1 MTEVV
6 TGLVEP
12 CRGSTVEWSP
22 RERARAVV
30 DAFGGRFEL
39 GFAVKSNPN
48 EAVLAVL
55 RDHVATLDVSAIA
68 ELERALRAGYPA
80 ARMTFGQ
87 DRLPRAR
94 ARGGARVRDAH
105 RRAGRVAMTS
115 RADYE
120 GVVLLGFPRSGTTLL
135 RRLLDGHPALCA
147 PPETHLFRACAHF
160 LRGEEAAGDLPVG
173 VVGALA
179 FSGIGEAEV
188 LARVRE
194 MAFGFLRE
202 IRDRGGKRRRV
213 EKTAYDAFHLD
224 AIERLCAGHC
234 RFVCLSRHGLDAVCS
249 LRELVAR
256 IDLYPDELAP
266 YIRRHASPL
275 LAFAHAWADCD
286 ARMARFLAERPDDA
300 LHVRYEDLVTDP
312 ERTLARVLD
321 FLGEPA
327 DAAALVGAVVASPG
341 RIELDQAIAHLQTQA
356 PRERREG
363 LAAAQLGGV
372 QRLSSTRRTIGSN
385 VAIGSLA

>member
-1 MTEVV
+1 
-6 TGLVEP
+6 
-12 CRGSTVEWSP
+12 
-22 RERARAVV
+22 
-30 DAFGGRFEL
+30 
-39 GFAVKSNPN
+39 
-48 EAVLAVL
+48 
-55 RDHVATLDVSAIA
+55 
-68 ELERALRAGYPA
+68 
-80 ARMTFGQ
+80 
-87 DRLPRAR
+87 
-94 ARGGARVRDAH
+94 
-105 RRAGRVAMTS
+105 MTS
-115 RADYE
+115 SADYE

-160 LRGEEAAGDLPVG
+160 LRGEEAAGDLAVG

-188 LARVRE
+188 LGRVRE

-202 IRDRGGKRRRV
+202 IRDRSGKRRWV

-224 AIERLCAGHC
+224 TIERLCAGRC
-234 RFVCLSRHGLDAVCS
+234 RFVCLSRHALDAVCS

-275 LAFAHAWADCD
+275 LAFAHAWADCG
-286 ARMARFLAERPDDA
+286 ARMARLLAERPDEA
-300 LHVRYEDLVTDP
+300 LHVRYEDLVTEP

-341 RIELDQAIAHLQTQA
+341 RIGYGDWKTYGRSEIDGSGLGRWKSELLEDRVRLLAPIVNPALAALGYDAVVAPTARSAADSRRRFELDQAITHLKTQA
-356 PRERREG
+356 PRERPK
-363 LAAAQLGGV
+363 A
-372 QRLSSTRRTIGSN
+372 
-385 VAIGSLA
+385 